1 MMPNF
6 SSLLE
11 ITKGTVTAP
20 AGCGKT
26 HLIAES
32 LRNNPAKKPVLVL
45 THTNAG
51 VASLRSKLDGLNVE
65 TSKYRLSTIDGWAIR
80 LVSFFPMRSGIPP
93 GALNLANPKR
103 DYSLIRQAA
112 AKLLTENHINDIL
125 QSSYSHLIVDEYQDC
140 SSYQHAIICG
150 ASHSLKTCVLGDP
163 LQAIFNFGSDCL
175 ADWENEVCKYF
186 PVQAK
191 LDNPWRWINAGCERF
206 GQWLLAV
213 RNKLLSGKSI
223 DLSLAPPE
231 VKWVQLGGDSREDY
245 KKLVSASLEK
255 SPIEGGRVLIIG
267 DSINADSRY
276 HIASAVDGAITVEA
290 VDLRDL
296 TNFAKSFKL
305 KNSEALLRLVKFA
318 QSLMTNVGSADLI
331 AKVTKLLK
339 GTARKKASDAE
350 QAAMTFLNNPTFT
363 HAINLLVKINQQ
375 PGVKTYRPAI
385 LRACIK
391 AMQLCV
397 DNPDLTF
404 AEAAIRIREQNRVLG
419 RPLPKR
425 AVGSTLLLKGLE
437 ADVAIVLN
445 ADSLDARNLYVAMT
459 RGCRK
464 LVICSKSQILN
475 PC

>member
-1 MMPNF
+1 MPNF

-11 ITKGTVTAP
+11 ITKGTVSAP

-32 LRNNPAKKPVLVL
+32 LRNTPAKKPVLVL

-51 VASLRSKLDGLNVE
+51 VASLRSKLDTLNVE
-65 TSKYRLSTIDGWAIR
+65 TAKYRLSTIDGWAIR
-80 LVSFFPMRSGIPP
+80 LASFFPTRSGITSDT
-93 GALNLANPKR
+93 LSLKNPKR
-103 DYSLIRQAA
+103 DYPLIREAVS
-112 AKLLTENHINDIL
+112 KLLTENHLNDIL
-125 QSSYSHLIVDEYQDC
+125 QVSYSHLIVDEYQDC
-140 SSYQHAIICG
+140 TFYQHAIICG

-163 LQAIFNFGSDCL
+163 LQAIFDFGNDPL
-175 ADWENEVCKYF
+175 PNWENKVCQDF
-186 PVQAK
+186 PIQGE
-191 LDNPWRWINAGCERF
+191 LDRPWRWINAGCEPF
-206 GQWLLAV
+206 GQWLLEV
-213 RNKLLSGKSI
+213 RHKLLRCEPI

-231 VKWVQLGGDSREDY
+231 VKWVQLDGDNDY
-245 KKLVSASLEK
+245 AKLVNASREK
-255 SPIEGGRVLIIG
+255 SPVVDGRVLIIG

-296 TNFAKSFKL
+296 TKFAESFNLKS
-305 KNSEALLRLVKFA
+305 SEALSLLVKFA